1 MLAII
6 DYGSSNL
13 RSVQKAFER
22 VGAKAVV
29 TSDPAV
35 IDAAPAVAFP
45 GQGAFGDAMH
55 NLRRLGLLEPIHR
68 AVQSGKPFFGICVGM
83 QVLMEI
89 GEEMGLHQG
98 LGIFPGRV
106 SRFPDGMLAPDGPCK
121 IPHIGWNQIH
131 FRQPSPLLAG
141 IDDGSFV
148 YFDHSYYVD
157 PADPAIV
164 VATTDYGIDFASIVA
179 RDNVY
184 AIQFHP
190 EKSQAVGLRMLRNF
204 VELAGIDR

>member
-6 DYGSSNL
+6 DYGGSNL
-13 RSVQKAFER
+13 RSVQKAFEK
-22 VGAKAVV
+22 VGAEAVI
-29 TSDPAV
+29 TDDPAV
-35 IDAAPAVAFP
+35 IDTAPAVAFP
-45 GQGAFGDAMH
+45 GQGAFGDAME
-55 NLRRLGLLEPIHR
+55 NLRQHGLLEPIYL
-68 AVQSGKPFFGICVGM
+68 AVRSGKPFFGICVGM
-83 QVLMEI
+83 QVLFEI

-106 SRFPDGMLAPDGPCK
+106 PRFPDGMVTPDGPCK

-131 FRQPSPLLAG
+131 IRQQNPLLAG
-141 IDDGSFV
+141 IEEGSFV
-148 YFDHSYYVD
+148 YFDHSFYVNPTD
-157 PADPAIV
+157 PSII

-190 EKSQAVGLRMLRNF
+190 EKSQAIGLRMLRNF
-204 VELAGIDR
+204 VELAGIGS

>member
-1 MLAII
+1 LLAII

-22 VGAKAVV
+22 VGAEAVI
-29 TSDPAV
+29 TDDPAV

-45 GQGAFGDAMH
+45 GQGAFGDAME
-55 NLRRLGLLEPIHR
+55 NLRQHRLLEPIYR
-68 AVQSGKPFFGICVGM
+68 VVRSGKPFFGICVGM
-83 QVLMEI
+83 QVLFEI
-89 GEEMGLHQG
+89 GEEMGIHQG

-106 SRFPDGMLAPDGPCK
+106 SRFPDGMVTLTGPCK

-131 FRQPSPLLAG
+131 IRQQNPLLNG
-141 IDDGSFV
+141 IQDGSFV
-148 YFDHSYYVD
+148 YFDHSFYVNPTD
-157 PADPAIV
+157 PSIIV
-164 VATTDYGIDFASIVA
+164 AVTDYGIDFASIVA

-190 EKSQAVGLRMLRNF
+190 EKSQTVGLRMLRNF
-204 VELAGIDR
+204 IELAGIAA